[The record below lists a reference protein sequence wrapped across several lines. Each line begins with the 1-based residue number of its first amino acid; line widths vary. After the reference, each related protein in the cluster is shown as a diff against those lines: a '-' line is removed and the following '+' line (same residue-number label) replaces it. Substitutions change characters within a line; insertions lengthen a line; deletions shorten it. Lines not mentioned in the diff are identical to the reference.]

1 MFCIFAV
8 FFKRLNIMDERLL
21 REVLAQQQGELK
33 HMPLAKWTHR
43 EEENLLEL
51 DSPLAQIVIGVRR
64 SGKSTLCH
72 LFLNKHHIHYA
83 YINFDDERLK
93 EFSSDDFDKMLV
105 ALQIIYGD
113 YDYLFMDEPQNIDTW
128 HLFVNRMLRLRKH
141 IFLTGSNAKLLS
153 GELATHLTGRYNQV
167 VLYPLSFK
175 EYLVLKDIPQEALL
189 IRDKAALQVTL
200 EEYLLRGALPETLH
214 LARWQNYL
222 RTLHQSIIERDIIQ
236 RFHVRF
242 PALMRDLSAHLVAN
256 FCRECNYAQ
265 LAKQFGSSDQT
276 IRTYVGY
283 MTQAYLFIPLQK
295 FSYKSRIRLRSS
307 KLYLVD
313 VGFASAM
320 NDLIGDDTGWKLD
333 NIVYLELLRRSY
345 QEGYQIYFFR
355 ENYEIDFVL
364 CKGRKVIEL
373 IQVCVDLRDAKT
385 ERRELQALVNGATQ
399 LQCEQLTLI
408 TLSGSR
414 AISHS
419 GHTIHIVNA
428 KEWL

>member
-1 MFCIFAV
+1 MEE
-8 FFKRLNIMDERLL
+8 KKL
-21 REVLAQQQGELK
+21 REVLAQQQDELK
-33 HMPLAKWTHR
+33 HLPIAKWTNR
-43 EEENLLEL
+43 EEEKLLEL
-51 DSPLAQIVIGVRR
+51 ASPLAQIVIGVRR

-93 EFSSDDFDKMLV
+93 EFSPTDFDKMLV
-105 ALQIIYGD
+105 ALQIIYGN
-113 YDYLFMDEPQNIDTW
+113 YDYLFMDEPQNIDSW
-128 HLFVNRMLRLRKH
+128 HLFVNRMLRIQKH

-167 VLYPLSFK
+167 VLYPLNFK
-175 EYLVLKDIPQEALL
+175 EYLALKNIPREALL
-189 IRDKAALQVTL
+189 IRDKAALQVAF
-200 EEYLLRGALPETLH
+200 EEYLQHGALPETLY
-214 LARWQNYL
+214 LVRWQNYL

-242 PALMRDLSAHLVAN
+242 PALMRDLSAHLIAN
-256 FCRECNYAQ
+256 FCRECNYAL
-265 LAKQFGSSDQT
+265 LAKQFGSTDQT
-276 IRTYVGY
+276 VRTYVGY
-283 MTQAYLFIPLQK
+283 MTQAYLFLPLQK

-320 NDLIGDDTGWKLD
+320 NVLTGDDSGWKLE

-345 QEGYQIYFFR
+345 QEGYQIYYYR

-364 CKGRKVIEL
+364 CRGQKVIEL
-373 IQVCVDLRDAKT
+373 IQVCVDLHDAKT
-385 ERRELQALVNGATQ
+385 EHREIQALVNGATQ
-399 LQCEQLTLI
+399 LHCELLTLI
-408 TLSGSR
+408 TLSDSR
-414 AISHS
+414 ITSHL
-419 GHTIHIVNA
+419 GHTIHIINA

>member
-1 MFCIFAV
+1 MNE
-8 FFKRLNIMDERLL
+8 KLL
-21 REVLAQQQGELK
+21 REVLAQQQDELK
-33 HMPLAKWTHR
+33 HMPMSKWTSR
-43 EEENLLEL
+43 EEEKQLEL

-72 LFLNKHHIHYA
+72 LFLSKHNIHYA

-93 EFSSDDFDKMLV
+93 EFDAADFDTMLV
-105 ALQIIYGD
+105 ALQIIYGE
-113 YDYLFMDEPQNIDTW
+113 YDYLFMDEPQNIDSW
-128 HLFVNRMLRLRKH
+128 HLFVNRMLRMQKH

-175 EYLVLKDIPQEALL
+175 EYLALKDIPQEALL
-189 IRDKAALQVTL
+189 IRDKAAMQVAF
-200 EEYLLRGALPETLH
+200 EEYLHRGALPETLH
-214 LARWQNYL
+214 LVRWQNYL

-242 PALMRDLSAHLVAN
+242 PMLMRDLAAHLVSN

-265 LAKQFGSSDQT
+265 LAKQFGASDQT
-276 IRTYVGY
+276 IRTYIGY

-295 FSYKSRIRLRSS
+295 FSYKSRVRLRSS
-307 KLYLVD
+307 KIYLVD

-320 NDLIGDDTGWKLD
+320 NNLTGDDTGWKLE

-364 CKGRKVIEL
+364 CRGRKVIDL
-373 IQVCVDLRDAKT
+373 IQVCAELQEGKT
-385 ERRELQALVNGATQ
+385 ESRELQALVNGATQ
-399 LQCEQLTLI
+399 FSCEQLTLI
-408 TLSGSR
+408 TLSNSR
-414 AISHS
+414 TAIHS

>member
-1 MFCIFAV
+1 MNE
-8 FFKRLNIMDERLL
+8 KLL
-21 REVLAQQQGELK
+21 REVLAQQQDELN
-33 HMPLAKWTHR
+33 HMPMNRWTTR
-43 EEENLLEL
+43 EEEKQLEL

-72 LFLNKHHIHYA
+72 LFLSKHNIHYA

-93 EFSSDDFDKMLV
+93 EFDAADFDTMLV
-105 ALQIIYGD
+105 ALQIIYGE
-113 YDYLFMDEPQNIDTW
+113 YDYLFMDEPQNIDSW
-128 HLFVNRMLRLRKH
+128 HLFVNRMLRMQKH

-175 EYLVLKDIPQEALL
+175 EYLALKDIPQEALL
-189 IRDKAALQVTL
+189 IRDKAALQVAF
-200 EEYLLRGALPETLH
+200 EEYLHRGALPETLH
-214 LARWQNYL
+214 LVRWQNYL

-242 PALMRDLSAHLVAN
+242 PMLMRDLAAHLVSN

-265 LAKQFGSSDQT
+265 LAKHFGASDQT
-276 IRTYVGY
+276 IRTYIGY

-295 FSYKSRIRLRSS
+295 FSYKSRVRLRSS

-320 NDLIGDDTGWKLD
+320 NNLTGDDTGWKLE

-364 CKGRKVIEL
+364 CRGRKVIEL
-373 IQVCVDLRDAKT
+373 IQVCAELQEGKT
-385 ERRELQALVNGATQ
+385 ESRELQALVNGATQ
-399 LQCEQLTLI
+399 FSCEQLTLI
-408 TLSGSR
+408 TLSDSR
-414 AISHS
+414 TAIHS